1 MSDLEKLIKA
11 KMVLDDTGYNSSIK
25 GINSSLKEVQSE
37 FKLASEGLKT
47 FGSTSDRLK
56 SAQDAL
62 AKQFDLQ
69 SKKVDTYREAM
80 EKASQKMSDNISE
93 RDKLKASLESAN
105 SKYQEAIQLYGKES
119 EQAKSAKEA
128 VDQLTTE
135 YSKKEK
141 AIESNAKQIQNYQTN
156 MNKAETEM
164 VKTQGELQKINDE
177 LDKSNNKWL
186 NASNGLKESGEKL
199 KDFGSKATNVGDGI
213 LKITAPLEAA
223 GIAGVK
229 FSTDFHDGMA
239 KISTVADTTNISIED
254 LGKGVIDLSNMSG
267 ESFDT
272 IQDGMY
278 DTISSGVAA
287 EKSVNFLT
295 TAVKAAK
302 GGFTDT
308 ATSVD
313 GLTTVLNAYGLK
325 TEEVTNIA
333 NQMFI
338 AQNLGKTTFGEMSS
352 SIGNVIPTTAAL
364 KVTTSELFSSLATL
378 TANGIKTSEAVTGL
392 KAAYSNIA
400 KPSDDAAKMAEKLGL
415 KFNAAHLQSVGWGKF
430 LEEVKQ
436 KTNGNTEEL
445 YQLFGSVEAVNTVLT
460 MTSDQGMNLF
470 QQSMDQM
477 TTNTTALDDAFTKVD
492 ETAGNKMRKN
502 FNELKNASIELG
514 DALAPVM
521 EEATNV
527 IGGLTS
533 TLEGMDKGTVT
544 TIADVVMFSTAL
556 GGVLK
561 VVGGVSSGIGTV
573 INVASKLS
581 GALGTATVAT
591 ETVAEAG
598 AVAGGVGGATGFG
611 ALATGMGGAVVA
623 AAPYIAVAGA
633 VALAGYG
640 IYKGLTQ
647 EVVPSVDLF
656 ADKVEYTSQTVQ
668 TEYGAMTQNVAT
680 NTVKISEA
688 TKTAVKDY
696 LDMDQ
701 NAKASLQDLYINGTV
716 ITGQIAT
723 DTKAKF
729 DGMTQSVIQGYEKQK
744 TDSISKLQEL
754 FTQQNTI
761 TSTEQTEIMQKA
773 TEFYTNKET
782 QTQQYED
789 QINQIIQN
797 AANNHRTLTSQEVTD
812 IGQLQSQM
820 KENAV
825 KSLSDNEV
833 EAQVILQRMKDYD
846 GRITA
851 EQASE
856 HIQKLNESRDGAIKA
871 ANDEYDQTVATII
884 KQRDEVGSIT
894 SEQADKMIADA
905 TKQRDDTIQKAQE
918 TRDGAVEKIK
928 GMNSD
933 LENSVDTS
941 TGKILTWWDKL
952 KNWWSSWIPS
962 NKTFSYNVS
971 GNASDVDAS
980 DADQLTIGEHWTGG
994 VMENSGLT
1002 TLHERGYEVYQLK
1015 AGTRIY
1021 NHDASEDLVLKTA
1034 ESVANK
1040 VASNI
1045 AQNSYGGGSPQQIK
1059 IEVPVILD
1067 GKEIARV
1074 STPYISNNLAFNN
1087 NRKGW

>member
-1 MSDLEKLIKA
+1 MSDLEKRITA
-11 KMVLDDTGYNSSIK
+11 KMVLDDTGYNASIK
-25 GINSSLKEVQSE
+25 GINSSLKQTQSE

-47 FGSTSDRLK
+47 FGATSDKLK

-62 AKQFDLQ
+62 SKQFDLQ
-69 SKKVDTYREAM
+69 SKKVDTYRQAM
-80 EKASQKMSDNISE
+80 EKTNSKMQENITE

-105 SKYQEAIQLYGKES
+105 AKYQEAIQLYGKES
-119 EQAKSAKEA
+119 EQARSAKEA

-164 VKTQGELQKINDE
+164 VKTQGELKKINDE
-177 LDKSNNKWL
+177 LDKSNNKWI
-186 NASNGLKESGEKL
+186 NASKGLKESSDKL
-199 KDFGSKATNVGDGI
+199 KNFGDKANNVGNGI
-213 LKITAPLEAA
+213 LKLTAPLTAA
-223 GIAGVK
+223 GIAGAK
-229 FSTDFHDGMA
+229 FSMDFSDGMA
-239 KISTVADTTNISIED
+239 KISTVADTTNISLDD

-267 ESFDT
+267 ESFET

-278 DTISSGVAA
+278 DTISSGVDAG
-287 EKSVNFLT
+287 KSVEFLT

-470 QQSMDQM
+470 QQSMEQM
-477 TTNTTALDDAFTKVD
+477 TSNTTALDEAFTKVD

-502 FNELKNASIELG
+502 FNELKNASIQLG

-521 EEATNV
+521 AEITNV

-533 TLEGMDKGTVT
+533 TLEGMDKEQLK

-556 GGVLK
+556 GGILK

-573 INVASKLS
+573 MNVASKLS
-581 GALGTATVAT
+581 GAL
-591 ETVAEAG
+591 
-598 AVAGGVGGATGFG
+598 ATG
-611 ALATGMGGAVVA
+611 LGGAVVA

-656 ADKVEYTSQTVQ
+656 ADKVQYTSQTVQ

-680 NTVKISEA
+680 NTIKISEA
-688 TKTAVKDY
+688 TKEAVKSY
-696 LDMDQ
+696 LDMDES
-701 NAKASLQDLYINGTV
+701 AKSSIQDLYINSQT
-716 ITGQIAT
+716 ITGEIAT

-744 TDSISKLQEL
+744 NDSVAKLQEL

-812 IGQLQSQM
+812 IGQLQNQM

>member
-1 MSDLEKLIKA
+1 MGK
-11 KMVLDDTGYNSSIK
+11 VL
-25 GINSSLKEVQSE
+25 
-37 FKLASEGLKT
+37 
-47 FGSTSDRLK
+47 RR
-56 SAQDAL
+56 
-62 AKQFDLQ
+62 
-69 SKKVDTYREAM
+69 SK
-80 EKASQKMSDNISE
+80 
-93 RDKLKASLESAN
+93 
-105 SKYQEAIQLYGKES
+105 
-119 EQAKSAKEA
+119 
-128 VDQLTTE
+128 
-135 YSKKEK
+135 
-141 AIESNAKQIQNYQTN
+141 
-156 MNKAETEM
+156 
-164 VKTQGELQKINDE
+164 
-177 LDKSNNKWL
+177 
-186 NASNGLKESGEKL
+186 
-199 KDFGSKATNVGDGI
+199 
-213 LKITAPLEAA
+213 
-223 GIAGVK
+223 
-229 FSTDFHDGMA
+229 
-239 KISTVADTTNISIED
+239 
-254 LGKGVIDLSNMSG
+254 
-267 ESFDT
+267 
-272 IQDGMY
+272 
-278 DTISSGVAA
+278 
-287 EKSVNFLT
+287 
-295 TAVKAAK
+295 
-302 GGFTDT
+302 
-308 ATSVD
+308 
-313 GLTTVLNAYGLK
+313 
-325 TEEVTNIA
+325 
-333 NQMFI
+333 
-338 AQNLGKTTFGEMSS
+338 
-352 SIGNVIPTTAAL
+352 
-364 KVTTSELFSSLATL
+364 
-378 TANGIKTSEAVTGL
+378 
-392 KAAYSNIA
+392 
-400 KPSDDAAKMAEKLGL
+400 
-415 KFNAAHLQSVGWGKF
+415 
-430 LEEVKQ
+430 

-521 EEATNV
+521 EEVTSV

-561 VVGGVSSGIGTV
+561 VVGGVADGVGTV

-680 NTVKISEA
+680 NTIKISEA

-701 NAKASLQDLYINGTV
+701 NAKASLQDLYINGNV

-723 DTKAKF
+723 GTKAKF

-744 TDSISKLQEL
+744 TDSISKITRII
-754 FTQQNTI
+754 TQQNTI

-773 TEFYTNKET
+773 TEFILIKRLKHSNMKI
-782 QTQQYED
+782 

-812 IGQLQSQM
+812 IGQLQNQM

-884 KQRDEVGSIT
+884 KQRDE
-894 SEQADKMIADA
+894 
-905 TKQRDDTIQKAQE
+905 
-918 TRDGAVEKIK
+918 
-928 GMNSD
+928 
-933 LENSVDTS
+933 
-941 TGKILTWWDKL
+941 
-952 KNWWSSWIPS
+952 
-962 NKTFSYNVS
+962 
-971 GNASDVDAS
+971 
-980 DADQLTIGEHWTGG
+980 
-994 VMENSGLT
+994 
-1002 TLHERGYEVYQLK
+1002 
-1015 AGTRIY
+1015 
-1021 NHDASEDLVLKTA
+1021 
-1034 ESVANK
+1034 
-1040 VASNI
+1040 
-1045 AQNSYGGGSPQQIK
+1045 
-1059 IEVPVILD
+1059 
-1067 GKEIARV
+1067 
-1074 STPYISNNLAFNN
+1074 
-1087 NRKGW
+1087 

>member
-1 MSDLEKLIKA
+1 MGDLEKLIKA
-11 KMVLDDTGYNSSIK
+11 KVVLDDTGYNSSIK

-47 FGSTSDRLK
+47 FGATSDKLK

-62 AKQFDLQ
+62 SKQFDLQ
-69 SKKVDTYREAM
+69 SKKVDTYRQAM
-80 EKASQKMSDNISE
+80 EKANSKMQENITE

-105 SKYQEAIQLYGKES
+105 AKYQESIQLYGKES
-119 EQAKSAKEA
+119 EQAKNAKEA

-135 YSKKEK
+135 YKKKEK

-164 VKTQGELQKINDE
+164 VKTQGEIKKINDE
-177 LDKSNNKWL
+177 LDKSNNKWI
-186 NASNGLKESGEKL
+186 NASKGLKESSDKL
-199 KDFGSKATNVGDGI
+199 KDFGDKANNVGNGI
-213 LKITAPLEAA
+213 LKLTAPLTAA
-223 GIAGVK
+223 GIAGAK
-229 FSTDFHDGMA
+229 FSMDFSDGMA
-239 KISTVADTTNISIED
+239 KISTVADTTNISLDD

-267 ESFDT
+267 ESFET

-278 DTISSGVAA
+278 DTISSGVDAG
-287 EKSVNFLT
+287 KSVEFLT

-313 GLTTVLNAYGLK
+313 GLTTVLNSYGLK
-325 TEEVTNIA
+325 TEEVTDIA

-352 SIGNVIPTTAAL
+352 SIGQVAATSSAL
-364 KVTTSELFSSLATL
+364 KVSTKELFSSLAVL
-378 TANGIKTSEAVTGL
+378 TANGIKTSEAITGL

-400 KPSDDAAKMAEKLGL
+400 KPSDEAAKMAQKLGIE
-415 KFNAAHLQSVGWGKF
+415 FNTAHLQSVGWGKF

-460 MTSDQGMNLF
+460 MTSSQGMDLYS
-470 QQSMDQM
+470 QSMEQM
-477 TTNTTALDDAFTKVD
+477 TSNTTALDEAFTKVD

-502 FNELKNASIELG
+502 FNELKNASIQLG

-521 EEATNV
+521 AEITNV

-533 TLEGMDKGTVT
+533 TLEGMDKEQLK

-556 GGVLK
+556 GGILK

-573 INVASKLS
+573 MNVASKLS

-591 ETVAEAG
+591 EGVAEAG
-598 AVAGGVGGATGFG
+598 VVAGGTGGLG
-611 ALATGMGGAVVA
+611 ALATGLGGAVVA
-623 AAPYIAVAGA
+623 ATPYIAVAGA

-680 NTVKISEA
+680 NTIKISEA

-701 NAKASLQDLYINGTV
+701 NAKASLQDLYINGNV

-723 DTKAKF
+723 DTKTKF
-729 DGMTQSVIQGYEKQK
+729 DSMTQSVIQGYEKQK

-754 FTQQNTI
+754 FTQQNTL
-761 TSTEQTEIMQKA
+761 TSTEQAEIMQKT

-812 IGQLQSQM
+812 IGQLQNQM

-962 NKTFSYNVS
+962 SKIFSYDVS
-971 GNASDVDAS
+971 GNASGVDAA
-980 DADQLTIGEHWTGG
+980 DADQLTIGSNWTGS
-994 VMENSGLT
+994 ENYEGGYT
-1002 TLHERGYEVYQLK
+1002 TLHERGYELYNLPS
-1015 AGTRIY
+1015 GSRIY

-1067 GKEIARV
+1067 GKEFARV